1 MQPSPGEQATLLRW
15 ISSLWPSQLAGL
27 QGHALQADSAPP
39 PQQAVVFNGV
49 TPGTPQRAAL
59 VGADASII
67 SFFLM
72 PENYL
77 K

>member
-39 PQQAVVFNGV
+39 PPPPNK
-49 TPGTPQRAAL
+49 L
-59 VGADASII
+59 
-67 SFFLM
+67 
-72 PENYL
+72 
-77 K
+77 